1 MKAGFP
7 MCICQGLP
15 ICQVLHFTSY
25 LHPPSC
31 RRAEETVPACMQLSL
46 WDPHRSGHHNADP
59 GPRCGQ
65 PLLQLLQESFLSQP
79 GQSSES
85 TSRLSQ
91 IHSERSGSVLK
102 KMTYRPSQP
111 SLCPCLW
118 PGTDS
123 ITGNLTLAAVG
134 ASGPGTSSLLVT
146 HPLTCAALTPSN
158 AGLEAS

>member
-7 MCICQGLP
+7 MCICQELP
-15 ICQVLHFTSY
+15 TCQVLHFTSY

-31 RRAEETVPACMQLSL
+31 RRVEETVPACVQLSL

-65 PLLQLLQESFLSQP
+65 PLLQLLRESFLSQP

-102 KMTYRPSQP
+102 KMTQSAFPVPPPLARHGLHNGESHTC
-111 SLCPCLW
+111 SRGCLW
-118 PGTDS
+118 AWHIQPLGYSSFDVWGLDS
-123 ITGNLTLAAVG
+123 
-134 ASGPGTSSLLVT
+134 
-146 HPLTCAALTPSN
+146 
-158 AGLEAS
+158 